1 MSVFNITHLSHTAV
15 ALFFQILVF
24 LITGNP
30 WYGVIFAFCVYGS
43 REVTQAEYKYIQKYC
58 DNSRAKMPEYAGFL
72 INQWSTDAVLDFVC
86 PAIASLLFAF
96 STLLF

>member
-1 MSVFNITHLSHTAV
+1 MFNITHLSHTLV
-15 ALFFQILVF
+15 ALLFQATVF
-24 LITGNP
+24 WITGNP
-30 WYGVIFAFCVYGS
+30 WYGVIFACSVYGS

-72 INQWSTDAVLDFVC
+72 VNHWSTDALLDFLC